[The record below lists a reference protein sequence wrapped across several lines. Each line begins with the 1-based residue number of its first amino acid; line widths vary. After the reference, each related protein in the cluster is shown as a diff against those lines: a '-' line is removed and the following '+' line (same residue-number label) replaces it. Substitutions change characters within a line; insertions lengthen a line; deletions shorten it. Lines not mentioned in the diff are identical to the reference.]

1 MSEPE
6 PQGLRERKKVQTR
19 LDIQREAFRL
29 FDRQGYANTTV
40 EQIAERA
47 GVSPPTVF
55 NYFGSKQEIL
65 NDLLRATDERV
76 VKEMVQL
83 ALDFE
88 DPVDVLCHLESLVL
102 KYELEALPISV
113 WRELLAMHY
122 SGASPEQLKLN
133 NEVLNAEVSVL
144 LGHLQKAGMVRH
156 DLCPDYV
163 AQLLNEFLTLEF
175 LKLVSVEPLDFDA
188 HQLSVRRFVEVLF
201 TGIRQ

>member
-1 MSEPE
+1 MS
-6 PQGLRERKKVQTR
+6 GLRERQKVARRQAISQAAVE
-19 LDIQREAFRL
+19 LFRL
-29 FDRQGYANTTV
+29 QGYGTTTV

-102 KYELEALPISV
+102 KYELEALPVSV

-144 LGHLQKAGMVRH
+144 LGHLQEAGKVRH

-175 LKLVSVEPLDFDA
+175 LKLISVEPLDFHT

>member
-1 MSEPE
+1 MS
-6 PQGLRERKKVQTR
+6 GLRERQKEARR
-19 LDIQREAFRL
+19 LAIGQAAVELFRL
-29 FDRQGYANTTV
+29 QGYGATTV

-55 NYFGSKQEIL
+55 NYFGSKQEVL

-76 VKEMVQL
+76 VKDMVEL
-83 ALDFE
+83 ALDFD

-102 KYELEALPISV
+102 KYELEALPVSV

-122 SGASPEQLKLN
+122 CGTSPERLKLN

-144 LGHLQKAGMVRH
+144 LGHLQDAGKVRR

-175 LKLVSVEPLDFDA
+175 LKLVSVEPLDFVM
-188 HQLSVRRFVEVLF
+188 HQQSVRRFVEVLF
-201 TGIRQ
+201 SGIRH